1 MKQMM
6 INIDDQMGDVNE
18 DDQGEIFDENKW
30 GDEDK
35 EEEEEEEE
43 PVSFINIK

>member
-1 MKQMM
+1 
-6 INIDDQMGDVNE
+6 MGEVNE

-35 EEEEEEEE
+35 EEEEEEKEE
-43 PVSFINIK
+43 DQPVRFS